1 MNVLFWL
8 WPVLPLLWHDIHVS
22 KCELEYSQEEKSLQI
37 STHIFVDDLETTIS
51 GKLINDLKLGTEHE
65 ISNGDELVLNYLR
78 QHLVIKING
87 EPQKLQLVGKE
98 LSDDYLALWIY
109 TEIPGINVIKRL
121 DIQYDVL
128 MELYDDQRNI
138 LSAKIPPAK
147 KSFFLFDPQRRSET
161 IIL

>member
-1 MNVLFWL
+1 MVLIWL
-8 WPVLPLLWHDIHVS
+8 WSFLLLPWHDIHVS
-22 KCELEYSQEEKSLQI
+22 KCELEYSTEEKALQI

-65 ISNGDELVLNYLR
+65 ISNGDELVLNYIR
-78 QHLVIKING
+78 QHLIIKVNG
-87 EPQKLQLVGKE
+87 EPKALQLVGKE

-109 TEIPGINVIKRL
+109 TEIPGVNDLKRL

-128 MELYDDQRNI
+128 MEMYDDQRNI

-147 KSFFLFDPQRRSET
+147 KSFFLFEPKRRTET
-161 IIL
+161 IIP